1 MGKHKIKRTEE
12 QQQAAR
18 QYVTAVLDEIIAEQ
32 DFDKLVKFVAQGT
45 IVEASSE
52 SGTNNYVRIG
62 LKGGLEKGVT
72 PQGGHGC

>member
-1 MGKHKIKRTEE
+1 MGKHKTKRTEE

-18 QYVTAVLDEIIAEQ
+18 RYVIAVLDEIITEQ
-32 DFDKLVKFVAQGT
+32 DFDKLVAQGT

-72 PQGGHGC
+72 PQGGGDG